1 MHSQA
6 VSKSV
11 GDSLP
16 PIAGILLIVAA
27 GGGFKQVL
35 VDTGIG
41 QLLAQGIIH
50 SGLSPLLMGWLVA
63 VAIRLATGS
72 ATVAM
77 LTSAG
82 ILEPLAATMVGPH
95 AALLVLAV
103 GCGSVFF
110 SHVNDAGFWL
120 IKEYFNV
127 SVGDNIK
134 SWSLMETVL
143 SVTGI
148 LLVLLTSVLV

>member
-1 MHSQA
+1 
-6 VSKSV
+6 
-11 GDSLP
+11 
-16 PIAGILLIVAA
+16 
-27 GGGFKQVL
+27 
-35 VDTGIG
+35 
-41 QLLAQGIIH
+41 
-50 SGLSPLLMGWLVA
+50 MGWLVA

-72 ATVAM
+72 ATVATV
-77 LTSAG
+77 TSAG